1 VWAPANATHSGEK
14 LPVMVFFHGGSY
26 VMGSGQF
33 DGSRFV
39 SRSGGQVSC
48 VRICACVRACVR
60 ACIVC
65 GAVCRV
71 VLNVDARKV
80 ILVSINY
87 RLNAFGFMALNE
99 LSHRDSRGVSGNYGV
114 TDMIASLEVHHVRR
128 TPRHGTHD

>member
-1 VWAPANATHSGEK
+1 
-14 LPVMVFFHGGSY
+14 
-26 VMGSGQF
+26 
-33 DGSRFV
+33 
-39 SRSGGQVSC
+39 
-48 VRICACVRACVR
+48 VRARVR
-60 ACIVC
+60 A
-65 GAVCRV
+65 RV
-71 VLNVDARKV
+71 WRSVVRCVALNVDARKV